1 MPKVKPSAAETVNRN
16 WYAIYSKPRWEK
28 KVLDIL
34 TRKGLEAYCPM
45 NKLRKKWS
53 DRMKTVYEPLF
64 KSYVFVYI
72 SEEEKLEVRMTDGV
86 INFVYWLGKPAVI
99 KQTEID
105 TIRRFLKEHEEQ
117 GIEAISLEPG
127 QKVKVQSGV
136 LMDKEGKVIKVMH
149 NKVLVQIESLGYVLI
164 ATLSKKDLMLSG
176 KPLG

>member
-1 MPKVKPSAAETVNRN
+1 MTKAKKTSEETVTRN

-53 DRMKTVYEPLF
+53 DRIKTVYEPLF
-64 KSYVFVYI
+64 KSYVFVHI
-72 SEEEKLEVRMTDGV
+72 SEEEKLAVRMTEGV

-99 KQTEID
+99 KQSEID
-105 TIRRFLKEHEEQ
+105 TIRKFLKEHEDQ
-117 GIEAISLEPG
+117 GVEAIGIEPG

-164 ATLSKKDLMLSG
+164 ATLSKKDLMPSERPIG
-176 KPLG
+176 